1 MSRLELM
8 LLYLRL
14 KLSDLR
20 DVRFIL
26 MIHSHRLSRG
36 GEDKIHW
43 APSERGMFAVRSF
56 YNVLVPHDN
65 TPFSWKCICQ
75 KKIPSKRRSLL
86 EQPPQGISLSWIT
99 LENNMSLQLNSDEC
113 VRGVESLWIIFYSIV
128 RRSVHYKML
137 LSNVLVQFMLCL
149 KMQQTFLLV

>member
-14 KLSDLR
+14 KLSDLM

-26 MIHSHRLSRG
+26 LIHSHRLSRG

-43 APSERGMFAVRSF
+43 APSKRGMFAVRSF
-56 YNVLVPHDN
+56 YNVLVPHYN

-75 KKIPSKRRSLL
+75 KKIPSERHSLL
-86 EQPPQGISLSWIT
+86 GQPP
-99 LENNMSLQLNSDEC
+99 
-113 VRGVESLWIIFYSIV
+113 
-128 RRSVHYKML
+128 
-137 LSNVLVQFMLCL
+137 
-149 KMQQTFLLV
+149 